1 MTARNGKAEWHG
13 NVESGSG
20 TITVRRSQWLRLVL
34 GYLGSNVRVAEPAGA
49 SGDRQDP
56 DLGVDRGARC

>member
-20 TITVRRSQWLRLVL
+20 AITVRRSRWLRLVL
-34 GYLGSNVRVAEPAGA
+34 ECLGSRDRVAVPAGV
-49 SGDRQDP
+49 SGDRRDA
-56 DLGVDRGARC
+56 DLGVGEGARC